1 MSGPGMAGLCAFA
14 GIPGRDGRPK
24 SVSVNIPSVGVTMTL
39 AACRLFRSL
48 SLPRLFFPTHAFP
61 PLTLPSFPPPHHA
74 DDPPFSPR
82 CRPSRRRRRSIHLLP
97 RLRPS
102 LPSIH
107 HHHHPPHYRSP
118 HQHQFVLFLQK
129 NSAYIHLFLSI
140 QLPRRPQPFPF
151 RHLRPRPHFFP
162 HPRQKRPRRR
172 FTQARTRHHHHQLTT
187 PPMLTACPCRQ
198 YPLLPQPKALVL
210 VLCTQPLTNLSRDS
224 DG

>member
-48 SLPRLFFPTHAFP
+48 SLPRLFFPTHVFP

-107 HHHHPPHYRSP
+107 HHYHPPHHRSP

-129 NSAYIHLFLSI
+129 KQRIYSPISLHPAPPPPTTVPFPSFTTTTTFLS
-140 QLPRRPQPFPF
+140 PSPPE
-151 RHLRPRPHFFP
+151 
-162 HPRQKRPRRR
+162 
-172 FTQARTRHHHHQLTT
+172 TT
-187 PPMLTACPCRQ
+187 TTTIHSSP
-198 YPLLPQPKALVL
+198 YPSPSPS
-210 VLCTQPLTNLSRDS
+210 TNDS
-224 DG
+224 TDAYSMSMPSVSLITPTKGPGSGSLYATFDKSLA